1 MSLPTWDEGDQARH
15 GQPSK
20 GGSHLGRS
28 LIERFGELWRA
39 RLVIGEAY

>member
-1 MSLPTWDEGDQARH
+1 MSLPTWDEPTRPGMAK
-15 GQPSK
+15 PSK

-39 RLVIGEAY
+39 RLTIGEA